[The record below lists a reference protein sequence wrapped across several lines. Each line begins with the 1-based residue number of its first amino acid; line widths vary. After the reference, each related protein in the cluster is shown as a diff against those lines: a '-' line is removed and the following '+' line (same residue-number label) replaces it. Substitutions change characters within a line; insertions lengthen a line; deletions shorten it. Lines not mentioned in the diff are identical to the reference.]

1 MLEQSAFRKRS
12 VARLGREARSERFS
26 IDFRVVRASADM
38 RKTYKNNSFLQVF
51 TMSPLLRTGRPARA
65 EKHRKNTKIDPP
77 KHSKSTQ
84 DRPKSLFGAFFEPL
98 ESTKSVEIGSSSD
111 LESTWSVE
119 TAFRSDCRGDLGRS
133 WLGRGVRRGSQVGLG
148 GAPLPGPLRV
158 IRIGIYGHR
167 CAENP

>member
-1 MLEQSAFRKRS
+1 
-12 VARLGREARSERFS
+12 
-26 IDFRVVRASADM
+26 
-38 RKTYKNNSFLQVF
+38 
-51 TMSPLLRTGRPARA
+51 MSPLLRTSRPARA

-119 TAFRSDCRGDLGRS
+119 TARRSDCRGDLGRS
-133 WLGRGVRRGSQVGLG
+133 WLAREASREGQVGHAG
-148 GAPLPGPLRV
+148 RPLPKALRV
-158 IRIGIYGHR
+158 IRIEIYYIILYYIILYYIILYYII
-167 CAENP
+167 